1 EAREGHQEQPPHR
14 AARDRPQ
21 LVSRRPLPIIYRV
34 LPGPWRVVGEAAP
47 PLSLGGSIWGWE
59 PFLPDPWRTILMLTW
74 FKELLWDKTVA
85 RGMLMFGITWMGAY
99 LSTPVGRPNW
109 ERVMQALVLATGVGV
124 AATMGGKQQ

>member
-1 EAREGHQEQPPHR
+1 
-14 AARDRPQ
+14 
-21 LVSRRPLPIIYRV
+21 
-34 LPGPWRVVGEAAP
+34 
-47 PLSLGGSIWGWE
+47 
-59 PFLPDPWRTILMLTW
+59 MLTW